1 MKTGLFVILTAL
13 VLCLSLLSACDLF
26 GGKSDAQRQQEYY
39 QQQVDAYNQEQ
50 EAYYQQRQ
58 EEIRKQLEE
67 GLQEWADTVYGN
79 Q

>member
-1 MKTGLFVILTAL
+1 MKTGLLVILIAL

-50 EAYYQQRQ
+50 EAYQQQQ
-58 EEIRKQLEE
+58 EEIRKALEE
-67 GLQEWADTVYGN
+67 ALQEWADTSYGN